1 MFLYEL
7 SSDPLITKL
16 ITVVDQLKTDLE
28 NDNKRKPESVDDFLK
43 YLQKYDINLD
53 QNDLY
58 GMIKKPPLKNIIHN
72 IKNKK
77 IIFKGDEEPEMP
89 EKVSDKIVKSMAKKA
104 IKK

>member
-1 MFLYEL
+1 MFLYEI

-28 NDNKRKPESVDDFLK
+28 NKNKSKPESVDDFLQ
-43 YLQKYDINLD
+43 YLQKYDITLD

-58 GMIKKPPLKNIIHN
+58 DMIKKPPLKNVIHN

-77 IIFKGDEEPEMP
+77 IIFKGYEEPEMP
-89 EKVSDKIVKSMAKKA
+89 EQVSDKIVKSMAKKA

>member
-1 MFLYEL
+1 MFLYEI
-7 SSDPLITKL
+7 SSDPLIIKL

-28 NDNKRKPESVDDFLK
+28 NKNKSKPESVDDFLK

-58 GMIKKPPLKNIIHN
+58 DMIKKSPLKNIIHN

-77 IIFKGDEEPEMP
+77 IIFKGYEEPEMP